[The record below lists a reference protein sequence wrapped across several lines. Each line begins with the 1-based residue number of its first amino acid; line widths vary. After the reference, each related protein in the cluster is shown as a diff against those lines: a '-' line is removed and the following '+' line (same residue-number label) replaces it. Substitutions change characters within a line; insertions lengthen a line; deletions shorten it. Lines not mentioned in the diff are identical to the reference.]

1 MSRNVNEELF
11 DRMMR
16 LPHAMRTRMQGDFG
30 PQTMPHHPGEGGRF
44 ETMPHHP
51 GEGGRFETMPHRP
64 GEGGRFETMPHHPG
78 EGGHF
83 ETMPHHPGEGGRFDH
98 PGEGPRF
105 GAMPDERGDFETLPQ
120 RPEEGGRPEM
130 MPFGPDMEEG
140 RGPGPMP
147 HHRGHGGHG
156 ERGGR
161 GERRAPFA
169 RERALELLLDSEA
182 GLRQKEIGEGL
193 GINPSSTS
201 EFVSRLEADGYVRRE
216 ADPADGRATRI
227 VLSEM
232 GRARAAEL
240 RDARDARF
248 DALFGNLTDDEK
260 RQLIALLD
268 KLFGREEKGNQM
280 VRV

>member
-51 GEGGRFETMPHRP
+51 GEGGHFETMPHRP
-64 GEGGRFETMPHHPG
+64 GGR
-78 EGGHF
+78 
-83 ETMPHHPGEGGRFDH
+83 GRFDH

-140 RGPGPMP
+140 RGPVPMP
-147 HHRGHGGHG
+147 HHRG
-156 ERGGR
+156 RGGR

-216 ADPADGRATRI
+216 TDPADGRATRI

-248 DALFGNLTDDEK
+248 DALFGNLNDDEK